1 MPRAYTR
8 EPTRPDTESEQTH
21 DDCEGLNEEDGEE
34 NVLRHGRDRKRRRR
48 PPGVTQDESRDV
60 GGQDHANTQHRSSD
74 RGHKRGV
81 GLGGILAFSGGAAAV
96 RLCLRESAL

>member
-1 MPRAYTR
+1 MPRAYAR
-8 EPTRPDTESEQTH
+8 ELMRSDPVSEQTH
-21 DDCEGLNEEDGEE
+21 DDCEWLDEEDGEE

-81 GLGGILAFSGGAAAV
+81 GLGGILALSGGAAAV